1 MMADQKFDQFTDGGE
16 MQIGDQPVGLRP
28 SDLTKNF
35 IFDFPGLGIKDG
47 NGNYL
52 FQYATAGASAV
63 NYLRFINSSA
73 GQPVVITSGGS
84 DANVSISINPL
95 GTGEVFIPADVSQLT
110 SLDVDNIRLDGNTI
124 SSTDTDGNIN
134 LSPNGAG
141 TLVFDGLIWPISDG
155 INGQFLMTD
164 GAGNLSFESVPG
176 GGTVSA
182 GLQNQIAFYPAD
194 GDLVD
199 GLATANNGVLVTD
212 GTGVPSISGTLPDAV
227 QDNIT
232 RLGLIA
238 SGMRVA
244 SGQGLRTNTSAG
256 NTALLQAY
264 DVDGAAYTTFATL
277 TAGNT
282 PTFDLNAAT
291 TLGGNT
297 ILTSGTAFTS
307 VNVQVFNSN
316 GTYTP
321 TAGMKYCDAYV
332 TGGGGSGGSGQG
344 AAAPQV
350 GAGGGG
356 GAGGTSIRFAIPA
369 ATIGVSQSVTVGTG
383 GAAPAAGN
391 NPGNAGGASSLGA
404 LITTNGGAGGAAG
417 PTTSG
422 IAVTRLGGNG
432 GAAGSGGSVNLAGTP
447 GGVSILNGTSTFVN
461 CGQGAPSFW
470 GGGGNSTNLGNV
482 NGAAG
487 NAPGSGG
494 AGGNSTTSNTSGG
507 AGANGVVVIVEYI

>member
-1 MMADQKFDQFTDGGE
+1 MADVKFDQFENGAE
-16 MQIGDQPVGLRP
+16 MRIGDQPVGLRP

-35 IFDFPGLGIKDG
+35 IFDFPGTGIKDG

-63 NYLRFINSSA
+63 NYLRFINSAA

-95 GTGEVFIPADVSQLT
+95 GTGEVFIPADVSQIT
-110 SLDVDNIRLDGNTI
+110 RLDVDNIRLDGNTI
-124 SSTDTDGNIN
+124 SATNIDGGIA
-134 LSPNGAG
+134 LAPNGAG

-182 GLQNQIAFYPAD
+182 GLENQIAYYPAN

-212 GTGVPSISGTLPDAV
+212 VTGAPSISGTLPNAV

-238 SGMRVA
+238 SGMVAA
-244 SGQGLRTNTSAG
+244 SGQGLRTNVNAG

-264 DVDGAAYTTFATL
+264 DVDGSAYVTFATL
-277 TAGNT
+277 TANNT

-297 ILTSGTAFTS
+297 ILTTANAITS
-307 VNVQVFNSN
+307 INVRVFPSSA
-316 GTYTP
+316 TYTP
-321 TAGMKYCDAYV
+321 SPGMKYCDAYV
-332 TGGGGSGGSGQG
+332 TGAGASGGGAQGSGGG
-344 AAAPQV
+344 AQV
-350 GAGGGG
+350 AAGGGG
-356 GAGGTSIRFAIPA
+356 GAGGTSILFGIPA
-369 ATIGVSQSVTVGTG
+369 ATIGASQSVTVGTG
-383 GAAPAAGN
+383 GAAPTAGN
-391 NPGNAGGASSLGA
+391 NAGNAGGASSLGA
-404 LITTNGGAGGAAG
+404 IITANGGAGGQGSA
-417 PTTSG
+417 TTP
-422 IAVTRLGGNG
+422 AVALTRLGGGG
-432 GAAGSGGSVNLAGTP
+432 GAAGSGGSVNQAGSP

-461 CGQGAPSFW
+461 CGQGGASYW
-470 GGGGNSTNLGNV
+470 GGGGNSTNLGNT

-487 NAPGSGG
+487 TAAGSGG
-494 AGGNSTTSNTSGG
+494 AGGNSTTANTSGG